1 MYKQAVILLLMLFTA
16 SVSAALPARYMQTIE
31 NAAVWAQIG
40 DKMVTVGNIRA
51 GQIIAVEP
59 TAASYYAFNFGFGK
73 GFIDKGH
80 LEPVQ
85 GRQKVED
92 GLGDLNKPL
101 SNQNLIT
108 WKDTPVYNAP
118 SAGSAPFGV
127 LADNLRYPIL
137 HKLKDRLNQTWYQVR
152 IGDRLAYISALDAQP
167 DNGLPVLTYHH
178 ILRDEENTRFRH
190 TSTTTSVRA
199 FNNQMAWLRDRGY
212 ATLSMAQLEG
222 YVKNKINLPARA
234 VVITFDDGL
243 KSVSRYAYP
252 VLKQYGMKATA
263 FIVTSRIKRHPQK
276 WDPKSLQFMSVSEL
290 NEIRDV
296 FDFQSHT
303 HFLHRVDG
311 YRRPILLSRSEHYP
325 ILHKLKD
332 RLNQTWYQVRIGD
345 RLAYISALDAQPD
358 NGLPVLTY
366 HHILRDEENTRF
378 RHTSTTTSVRAFNN
392 QMAWLRDR
400 GYATLSMAQLEGY
413 VKNKI
418 NLPARA
424 VVITFDDGLKSVSRY
439 AYPVLKQYG
448 MKATAFIVTSRIKR
462 HPQKWDPK
470 SLQFMSVSELNEIR
484 DVFDF
489 QSHTHFL
496 HRIDGYRRPIL
507 LSRSEHNILFDFA
520 RSRRALAQFNPH
532 VWYLSYPFGGFN
544 DKAVKAAKEAGFHL
558 AVTTMKGK
566 VKPGDNP
573 LLLKR
578 LYILRTDSLET
589 MSRLVSNQPQG

>member
-59 TAASYYAFNFGFGK
+59 TAASYYVFNFGFGK

-101 SNQNLIT
+101 SNQNLVT

-137 HKLKDRLNQTWYQVR
+137 HKLKDRLNQTWYQIR

-167 DNGLPVLTYHH
+167 DNGLSVLTYHH

-212 ATLSMAQLEG
+212 ATLSMVQLEG

-276 WDPKSLQFMSVSEL
+276 WNPKSLQFMSVSEL

-303 HFLHRVDG
+303 HFLHRV
-311 YRRPILLSRSEHYP
+311 
-325 ILHKLKD
+325 
-332 RLNQTWYQVRIGD
+332 
-345 RLAYISALDAQPD
+345 
-358 NGLPVLTY
+358 
-366 HHILRDEENTRF
+366 
-378 RHTSTTTSVRAFNN
+378 
-392 QMAWLRDR
+392 
-400 GYATLSMAQLEGY
+400 
-413 VKNKI
+413 
-418 NLPARA
+418 
-424 VVITFDDGLKSVSRY
+424 
-439 AYPVLKQYG
+439 
-448 MKATAFIVTSRIKR
+448 
-462 HPQKWDPK
+462 
-470 SLQFMSVSELNEIR
+470 
-484 DVFDF
+484 
-489 QSHTHFL
+489 
-496 HRIDGYRRPIL
+496 DGYRRPIL

-544 DKAVKAAKEAGFHL
+544 DKAVKAANDAGFHL

-589 MSRLVSNQPQG
+589 MSRLVSNHNKKNQYRYFRGTFHFIVAFKIGDVGSPGASFFIWHGNEAGDDDNIADTGAVGRRTVNRNNSRTAFCRDGISGETLAVGDIPDIDGFVFENTGCVKKILVNGARTFIVQVRMSHFHAVEFALQHRANHNFYLSTLSLTKQAMPALRKFSRSIARFLFSVYSSDGICVSSLRTAPKRAMYRL

>member
-31 NAAVWAQIG
+31 NAAIWAQIG

-85 GRQKVED
+85 GRQKVEE

-137 HKLKDRLNQTWYQVR
+137 HKLKDRLNQTWYQIR

-263 FIVTSRIKRHPQK
+263 FVVTSRIKRHPQK
-276 WDPKSLQFMSVSEL
+276 WNPKSLQFMSVSEL

-303 HFLHRVDG
+303 HFLHRV
-311 YRRPILLSRSEHYP
+311 
-325 ILHKLKD
+325 
-332 RLNQTWYQVRIGD
+332 
-345 RLAYISALDAQPD
+345 
-358 NGLPVLTY
+358 
-366 HHILRDEENTRF
+366 
-378 RHTSTTTSVRAFNN
+378 
-392 QMAWLRDR
+392 
-400 GYATLSMAQLEGY
+400 
-413 VKNKI
+413 
-418 NLPARA
+418 
-424 VVITFDDGLKSVSRY
+424 
-439 AYPVLKQYG
+439 
-448 MKATAFIVTSRIKR
+448 
-462 HPQKWDPK
+462 
-470 SLQFMSVSELNEIR
+470 
-484 DVFDF
+484 
-489 QSHTHFL
+489 
-496 HRIDGYRRPIL
+496 DGYRRPIL

-544 DKAVKAAKEAGFHL
+544 DKAVKAANDAGFHL